1 MTGLL
6 WKQPMYEM
14 VLTPGRFS
22 VRDDAQI
29 SNLLLNDLRFFTLE
43 SSGLAWYCDQ
53 TSMRARARE
62 LFREPLKLH
71 CCAAGSRHSSRAP
84 SLHRR
89 KQKIDLGAKVQ
100 YLEGPD
106 TKIAIF
112 LKYLLTVQVIEGFS
126 SILSGHLFQYGLSAR
141 MCIEEV
147 SHIVNL

>member
-14 VLTPGRFS
+14 ALTPGRFS

-43 SSGLAWYCDQ
+43 SSGLAWYGDQ

-71 CCAAGSRHSSRAP
+71 CCAAGS
-84 SLHRR
+84 
-89 KQKIDLGAKVQ
+89 
-100 YLEGPD
+100 
-106 TKIAIF
+106 
-112 LKYLLTVQVIEGFS
+112 
-126 SILSGHLFQYGLSAR
+126 
-141 MCIEEV
+141 
-147 SHIVNL
+147 